1 MSFEGTNSIGSAL
14 PTEGGAVTFGSR
26 LGTPLLGGMLMLMG
40 PHLATVEEGLPR
52 DIVEPAWVRAA
63 GVGVG
68 TARAVVLQSNRYQPK
83 TDLGKKLLALR
94 QAAIAKGMKLVPAA
108 QIVAELEEFRG

>member
-14 PTEGGAVTFGSR
+14 PAEGEAITFGSR
-26 LGTPLLGGMLMLMG
+26 FGTPLLSGMLMLMG
-40 PHLATVEEGLPR
+40 PHLATAEEALQR

-83 TDLGKKLLALR
+83 TDLGKRLLALR

-108 QIVAELEEFRG
+108 EIIAELDEFRG